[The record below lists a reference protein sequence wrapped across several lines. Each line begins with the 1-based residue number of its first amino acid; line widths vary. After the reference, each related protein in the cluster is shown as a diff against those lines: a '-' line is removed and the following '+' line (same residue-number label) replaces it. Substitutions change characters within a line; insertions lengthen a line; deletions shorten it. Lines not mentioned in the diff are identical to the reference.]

1 MTDQHDLM
9 NSRQEKTDEEL
20 IARFQDGDNY
30 AFDLLVKRY
39 KDPLMNF
46 IFRFVGEKNEAEDIV
61 QETFLRLFKNK
72 HYYKEIAKFSTWI
85 YTIAINLAKTKV
97 IKKQKNKVFSL
108 SSAYDDED
116 KDFDVKDD
124 AYLPDDNANSRFQD
138 ELIQKALDSI
148 PENYRKLVILRDI
161 EEFSYEEISEMTG
174 LPMGTVKSRINR
186 GREKLQK
193 LLKDI
198 YKE

>member
-61 QETFLRLFKNK
+61 QETFLRLFK
-72 HYYKEIAKFSTWI
+72 KFQ
-85 YTIAINLAKTKV
+85 L
-97 IKKQKNKVFSL
+97 
-108 SSAYDDED
+108 
-116 KDFDVKDD
+116 
-124 AYLPDDNANSRFQD
+124 
-138 ELIQKALDSI
+138 
-148 PENYRKLVILRDI
+148 
-161 EEFSYEEISEMTG
+161 
-174 LPMGTVKSRINR
+174 
-186 GREKLQK
+186 
-193 LLKDI
+193 
-198 YKE
+198 